1 MKKMKGKQ
9 RRVNKMSR
17 RKQEEEVKQGA
28 PEWMNTYGDMVTLL
42 LTFFV
47 LLFSMS
53 TVDAEKFR
61 GFINSL
67 EGSVGIL
74 SGGSSVIGDGSE
86 IGNGINQLP
95 DLEKYFSETT
105 DQMDLK
111 SLEELKKMHSDMEKY
126 IKENHLTEKVDAK
139 LGDNYVTLTFKDGVL
154 FDTGKAELKPEAIEI
169 LDKIG
174 IQLAKYPNNRIRFE
188 GHTDNVPIR
197 TVQFPSNWEL
207 SAARA
212 IAVAKY
218 YINELSFDPKQF
230 STEGFGEYSPIAD
243 NSTAEGR
250 AKNRRVE
257 IKILS
262 EYASNAAINQ

>member
-1 MKKMKGKQ
+1 MA
-9 RRVNKMSR
+9 R
-17 RKQEEEVKQGA
+17 RKPEEEVKQGA

-42 LTFFV
+42 LTFFI

-53 TVDAEKFR
+53 TVDIAKFR
-61 GFINSL
+61 AFINSM
-67 EGSVGIL
+67 EGSIGIL
-74 SGGSSVIGDGSE
+74 PGGSTIGDGSE

-95 DLEKYFSETT
+95 DLEKLLSETT
-105 DQMDLK
+105 EKMNLK
-111 SLEELKKMHSDMEKY
+111 SLEELKKMHSDLENY
-126 IKENHLTEKVDAK
+126 IQENNLTEKVDAK
-139 LGDNYVTLTFKDGVL
+139 LGDYYVTLTFKDGVL
-154 FDTGKAELKPEAIEI
+154 FDTGKANLKPEAIEV
-169 LDKIG
+169 LDKLG
-174 IQLAKYPNNRIRFE
+174 IQLSKYPNNRIRFE

-197 TVQFPSNWEL
+197 TAQFPSNWEL

-218 YINELSFDPKQF
+218 YIDELSFNPKQF

-262 EYASNAAINQ
+262 EYASYAVLNQ

>member
-1 MKKMKGKQ
+1 MSKRKKVIE
-9 RRVNKMSR
+9 VNK
-17 RKQEEEVKQGA
+17 GTA
-28 PEWMNTYGDMVTLL
+28 TWLNTYGDMVTLL

-53 TVDAEKFR
+53 TIDIAKYKA
-61 GFINSL
+61 FINSM
-67 EGSVGIL
+67 EGSIGIL
-74 SGGSSVIGDGSE
+74 TGTGSTIGEGSE

-95 DLEKYFSETT
+95 DLEKYLSETSPEI
-105 DQMDLK
+105 DLK
-111 SLEELKKMHSDMEKY
+111 RFEELQKMYSDFKNFVT
-126 IKENHLTEKVDAK
+126 ENQLQDAIDVD
-139 LGDNYVTLTFKDGVL
+139 LGDHFVTVTFKDGIL
-154 FDTGKAELKPEAIEI
+154 FDSGKADLKPEALTI

-174 IQLAKYPNNRIRFE
+174 VQLKKYPNNRIRFE
-188 GHTDNVPIR
+188 GHTDNRPIQ

-218 YINELSFDPKQF
+218 YINEWDFNPSQF
-230 STEGFGEYSPIAD
+230 STEGFGEYVPVAD
-243 NSTAEGR
+243 NSTPEGR

-262 EYASNAAINQ
+262 EYAPYAGSDN